1 MHSILLALALIYY
14 GNDYFRKCGPRLS
27 NEAAEKLKNYYLF
40 MRGSNK
46 ENQGMEKKS
55 NIPITVR

>member
-1 MHSILLALALIYY
+1 MYY